1 MITAASSTAPAT
13 GVRAAV
19 RSAPARLAVIVGAG
33 LAADVAFDPHERHVP
48 LCPLHA
54 VTGLWCPLCG
64 GLRATDSLAHGRVMT
79 ALHENALFVTS
90 LPLLFACWLYWLVQ
104 SSSGRGRAL
113 SVGRYTPVLI
123 AIALAFTVVRNL
135 PFVPG
140 LRGV

>member
-1 MITAASSTAPAT
+1 MITNPSGTMP

-19 RSAPARLAVIVGAG
+19 RSAPVRAAAVIGAA
-33 LAADVAFDPHERHVP
+33 LAADVAFDPHQRHVP

-64 GLRATDSLAHGRVMT
+64 GLRAADSLAHGRLMT

-90 LPLLFACWLYWLVQ
+90 LPLLFGCWVYLLVQ
-104 SSSGRGRAL
+104 TPGRARPL
-113 SVGRYTPVLI
+113 PVARFVPVLI
-123 AIALAFTVVRNL
+123 AIAIAFSVVRNL

-140 LRGV
+140 LRGT

>member
-1 MITAASSTAPAT
+1 MTATRPMTRVAVRTAP
-13 GVRAAV
+13 VRVAVALGAA
-19 RSAPARLAVIVGAG
+19 
-33 LAADVAFDPHERHVP
+33 LAADVAFDPHQRHVP

-64 GLRATDSLAHGRVMT
+64 GLRAADSLAHGRVLT

-90 LPLLFACWLYWLVQ
+90 LPLLFACWVYWSVQ

-113 SVGRYTPVLI
+113 PLGRFMPVLI
-123 AIALAFTVVRNL
+123 AVALVFAVVRNL

-140 LRGV
+140 LRGA